1 MINHAFRRLA
11 TSLPS
16 AEWITGI
23 LAGLF
28 YVDPTLVAGVLV
40 LFFFNTAAAFWLAAV
55 HTDFYCIR
63 TLKER
68 ARRLGA
74 YVLVLGGSIV
84 FTRMAPILEPFR
96 IFAFATV
103 GGYEFVVM
111 LAVIAL
117 IIPDFR
123 PTYLRLSSWIREHA
137 PFAPSLKEIEQEI
150 ISDDHARP
158 N

>member
-1 MINHAFRRLA
+1 MINHAYRRLA
-11 TSLPS
+11 ISLPS
-16 AEWITGI
+16 AEWITGL

-28 YVDPTLVAGVLV
+28 YVDPTLIAGVLM
-40 LFFFNTAAAFWLAAV
+40 LFLFNTAAAFWLAAV
-55 HTDFYCIR
+55 HTDFYCLQ
-63 TLKER
+63 TLRER
-68 ARRLGA
+68 GRRLVA
-74 YVLVLGGSIV
+74 YFLALGGTIV
-84 FTRMAPILEPFR
+84 LTRMAPILDPFR

-137 PFAPSLKEIEQEI
+137 PFAPSLKEIEQELDDEHAK
-150 ISDDHARP
+150 SD
-158 N
+158 